1 MTDLA
6 VIFPESPRVPTAVD
20 RALVTDAHVR
30 GLISE
35 PVRVAALALAAT
47 VADAVECV
55 PDSSASFAVE
65 RGWVSAVVA
74 TDERDIELSIAEV
87 NDRRQAYFSAAE
99 GGTVLAAGIVREADG
114 VPALIRWLAGSP
126 LDTSALAP
134 GSAALARVALAVW
147 S

>member
-6 VIFPESPRVPTAVD
+6 AILPESPRVPTAVD
-20 RALVTDAHVR
+20 RALITDAHAR

-55 PDSSASFAVE
+55 PDSSAFFTVD

-74 TDERDIELSIAEV
+74 TDQRDLELSIAEV
-87 NDRRQAYFSAAE
+87 NNQRQVYFSAAE
-99 GGTVLAAGIVREADG
+99 GSTVIAAGIVREAAG
-114 VPALIRWLAGSP
+114 VPALIRWLVGSP